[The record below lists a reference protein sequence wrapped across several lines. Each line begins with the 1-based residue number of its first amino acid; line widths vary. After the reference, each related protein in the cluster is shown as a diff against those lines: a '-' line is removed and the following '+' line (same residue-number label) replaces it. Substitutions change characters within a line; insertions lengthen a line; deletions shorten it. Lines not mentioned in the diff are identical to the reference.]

1 MNEEEKMNIDQIMGQ
16 IVSPAIGKMTKAM
29 EKQLEAETLKRL
41 RKSMSEIDPFRFAL
55 SYGISNELLA
65 MAIEQG
71 YLKQEDFEKLVRS
84 CYD

>member
-1 MNEEEKMNIDQIMGQ
+1 MNEEEKMNIGQ

-29 EKQLEAETLKRL
+29 EKQLDAETLKRL